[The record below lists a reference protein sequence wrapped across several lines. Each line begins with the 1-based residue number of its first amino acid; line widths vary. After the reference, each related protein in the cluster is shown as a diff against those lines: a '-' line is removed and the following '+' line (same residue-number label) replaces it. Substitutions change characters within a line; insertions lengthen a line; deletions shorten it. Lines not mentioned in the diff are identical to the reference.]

1 MNLSDI
7 KTKSIGKNRYKIAIG
22 IDYPNIEISLKNSGW
37 PIPFDYEVIE
47 KFAKQ
52 KGEIILSRIY
62 GDWSYL
68 RNSNMF
74 LSQFDVE
81 LVDVPHVLVMGQRMK
96 DTVDTKM
103 AMDTGMMLYEYPEI
117 DMVIIVSGD
126 ADFIPVIKTLKQ
138 FKSIKVIIIG
148 ERESMSDSYGG
159 VADQTFFYQYIADM
173 D

>member
-1 MNLSDI
+1 MNLSDTKI
-7 KTKSIGKNRYKIAIG
+7 KSIGKKRYKIAIL
-22 IDYPNIEISLKNSGW
+22 IDYPNMEISLKNSGW
-37 PIPFDYEVIE
+37 PVPFDYEVIE
-47 KFAKQ
+47 NFAKQ

-62 GDWSYL
+62 GDWNYL
-68 RNSNMF
+68 WNSKMF

-81 LVDVPHVLVMGQRMK
+81 LVEVPHVLVMGQRMK

-103 AMDTGMMLYEYPEI
+103 AMDAGMMLYEYSKI

-138 FKSIKVIIIG
+138 FKSMKVIVIG
-148 ERESMSDSYGG
+148 ERESRSYSFGS
-159 VADQTFFYQYIADM
+159 VADQTLFYQYIADI